1 MDDRTTCCWHWGPR
15 LGRVLGSLNDFKQN
29 NISERL
35 ERRTLL
41 VVQWLRVHLAV
52 HKTLVEEIRSHVPQN
67 SSACAVPLL
76 MPACS
81 GAHCSTTTE
90 ACMLRSPCSTTT
102 EACMLRSPCSTTTD
116 ACMLWSPLPQL
127 RPKTA
132 KQRLTRAY
140 QKVTGGYRRQ
150 HERILATQTWENL
163 SSKWK
168 NRVMTIRGYNTMNC
182 LWKIIIIIHAP

>member
-67 SSACAVPLL
+67 SSACAVHLL

-81 GAHCSTTTE
+81 GAHAAQLLKPACSG
-90 ACMLRSPCSTTT
+90 AHY
-102 EACMLRSPCSTTTD
+102 STTTD

>member
-15 LGRVLGSLNDFKQN
+15 LGRVLGSLNDFKQ

-81 GAHCSTTTE
+81 GAH
-90 ACMLRSPCSTTT
+90 CSTTT